1 MRQNTTISKS
11 TQQQQITNLAFKK
24 LKLKRK
30 LQNSKISYKLL
41 TLDLLSYY
49 IQRFRVDKISGNKI
63 HFGGLFKFRLK
74 ADQKKSQILE
84 QSR

>member
-11 TQQQQITNLAFKK
+11 TQQQWITNLAFKK

-63 HFGGLFKFRLK
+63 HFGGYLSLNWKQTRKK
-74 ADQKKSQILE
+74 AKS
-84 QSR
+84 